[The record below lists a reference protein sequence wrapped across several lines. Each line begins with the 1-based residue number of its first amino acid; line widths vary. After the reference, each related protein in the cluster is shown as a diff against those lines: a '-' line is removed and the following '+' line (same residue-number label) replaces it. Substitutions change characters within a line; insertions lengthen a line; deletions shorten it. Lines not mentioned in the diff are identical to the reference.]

1 MLCVVLSVVLS
12 AALGMVYGS
21 LRSTVVLGC
30 DVVWQLKV
38 NANDGARI
46 AEQPACFTLHC
57 SLNARHA
64 WRVVDLPVYAR
75 SVAD

>member
-12 AALGMVYGS
+12 EALGMVYGS

-30 DVVWQLKV
+30 DVVWRLKL

-46 AEQPACFTLHC
+46 AEQPACFTIALQLKC
-57 SLNARHA
+57 TTCMESC
-64 WRVVDLPVYAR
+64 
-75 SVAD
+75 